1 MKTILLKLLL
11 RTDFNAVSGKYPVYL
26 RAHYNKVQYRI
37 KLPVLVQSEF
47 WQVKRQRVSDKSPD
61 NFHINGLLDFYEAK
75 ARDYIWRLY
84 TQQKPFSV
92 EDLKAALFGQI
103 CQDDFFT
110 FAAAETDADTSL
122 STTTRRT
129 YHARLSK
136 LRSFRPKLQISE
148 INYDFLMSYRN
159 YLIKLGNEES
169 TWNKD
174 FSIIKSFLN
183 RAKQKGLIETHDF
196 NRIKIKAVEG
206 KREFLTQPELLRL
219 RELYKNSQLTKSQR
233 NALQQFLFSCYTG
246 LRYQDL
252 LNLTWCN
259 IVDGFI
265 VITMH
270 KTKKP
275 VRIPLIPEAVNLLP
289 AKGNDADKVLN
300 VYCNQALNRRLKEV
314 VTMANIHKHISHH
327 CARHTFAT
335 LAVANGIPIEV
346 VSKLLGHTS
355 TKVTTL
361 YVKIL
366 EGQKVVAMDKYNT
379 MLQNLG
385 S

>member
-1 MKTILLKLLL
+1 
-11 RTDFNAVSGKYPVYL
+11 
-26 RAHYNKVQYRI
+26 
-37 KLPVLVQSEF
+37 VLVCPEF
-47 WQVKRQRVSDKSPD
+47 WQPKRQRVSNKAPD
-61 NFHINGLLDFYEAK
+61 NFHINGLLDFYEAR

-92 EDLKAALFGQI
+92 EALKTALFGQA
-103 CQDDFFT
+103 CQDDFFA
-110 FAAAETDADTSL
+110 FATTETDADTSL
-122 STTTRRT
+122 SPATRRT
-129 YHARLSK
+129 YHAK
-136 LRSFRPKLQISE
+136 LGKLHSFCPKLQISE

-159 YLIKLGNEES
+159 HLIKLGNEEN

-174 FSIIKSFLN
+174 FAIIKSFLN
-183 RAKQKGLIETHDF
+183 RAKQKGLIEEHDF
-196 NRIKIKAVEG
+196 SRIKIKMVEG

-219 RELYKNSQLTKSQR
+219 RELYKNSQLKNSQR
-233 NALQQFLFSCYTG
+233 KALQQFLFSCYTG

-259 IVDGFI
+259 VVDGFI

-275 VRIPLIPEAVNLLP
+275 VRIPLIAEATNLLP

-300 VYCNQALNRRLKEV
+300 VYCNQVLNRRLKEV
-314 VTMANIHKHISHH
+314 VAMSNIHKCISHH

-366 EGQKVVAMDKYNT
+366 EEQKVDAMDKYNA
-379 MLQNLG
+379 MLQDLG